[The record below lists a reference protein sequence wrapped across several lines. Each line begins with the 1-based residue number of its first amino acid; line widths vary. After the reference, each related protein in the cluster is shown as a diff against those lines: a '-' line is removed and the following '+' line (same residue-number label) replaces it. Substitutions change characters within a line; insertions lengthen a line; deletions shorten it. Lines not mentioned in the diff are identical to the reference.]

1 MTSQDIFPEKFSEVS
16 RNRSVCDT
24 THFKAHFRV
33 RYPSDLSPKSFKT
46 SDFDYLNDCL
56 FILT

>member
-1 MTSQDIFPEKFSEVS
+1 MTSQDIFPKTFSEVS
-16 RNRSVCDT
+16 PNRSVCD
-24 THFKAHFRV
+24 
-33 RYPSDLSPKSFKT
+33 SDLSPKSFKT